1 LSRVHAGEYGALL
14 FIRANPFESRASRH
28 GGYEVA
34 DNTYAPIVLDTII
47 WRVDPQ
53 RPEPEFLRLAGELLN
68 QGGVILFPTET
79 FYGIGANPRLPLA
92 VERIYRIKG
101 REFNKPLP
109 LIAANLEAVY
119 GAVREWSMTAERLA
133 QSFWPGPLTLVLPA
147 AADILPQVH
156 GGTGKIGIRISSH
169 PVAQAL
175 ATGGGGLVTSTSAN
189 QAHQQAFRAPSEI
202 PAGFLALVDGL
213 IDAGPSGGDR
223 GSLPSTVV
231 DAGVF
236 PPELIRAG
244 CIPWERLMQAIS

>member
-1 LSRVHAGEYGALL
+1 MVVD
-14 FIRANPFESRASRH
+14 P
-28 GGYEVA
+28 V
-34 DNTYAPIVLDTII
+34 V
-47 WRVDPQ
+47 WKVDPQ
-53 RPEPEFLRLAGELLN
+53 LPEAASLHLASKLLK

-109 LIAANLEAVY
+109 LIAASLEAVY
-119 GAVREWSMTAERLA
+119 GAIKEWSKTAERLA

-147 AADILPQVH
+147 APDILPQVH

-175 ATGGGGLVTSTSAN
+175 AAGGGGLVTATSAN
-189 QAHQQAFRAPSEI
+189 PAHQQAFQTPSEI
-202 PAGFLALVDGL
+202 PAAFLALVDGL
-213 IDAGPSGGDR
+213 VDAGPSGGGS

-231 DAGVF
+231 DAGAF
-236 PPELIRAG
+236 PPRLIRAG
-244 CIPWERLMQAIS
+244 CIPWEKVMQAIRQPEGTGKNTQPGTR